1 MKKITLIGLYITIA
15 VLTVCN
21 TVFADDYIIGP
32 GDILEIRFWQ
42 DANLNTN
49 VRVNEEG
56 MIAIDIVGRL
66 KASGKTTSALQDE
79 IVRLLTRLD
88 APISQ
93 AVVRILEYNYQHI
106 FIKGQILTP
115 GKHTFETIPN
125 LWTII
130 NEAGGVTN
138 IGDLSRV
145 TVIRGGENAGEV
157 IVVDVL
163 GAIERGELDQL
174 PKIYRQDTIE
184 IPATPYGIPAADIG
198 QQLNK
203 KNFIYV
209 IGAVNVPGPIQYEQN
224 VDVMDALA
232 LAGGPTPDAD
242 LKKARIISKDGYF
255 AQTMEINLEKYSTT
269 GKPVRYILKKEDTFL
284 LPRKGGRLGLGTVT
298 AVLGVITSTILITNQ
313 LSK

>member
-1 MKKITLIGLYITIA
+1 MKKFTLIGLYITIV
-15 VLTVCN
+15 VLTICG
-21 TVFADDYIIGP
+21 TTLADDYIIGP
-32 GDILEIRFWQ
+32 GDLMEIRFWQ
-42 DANLNTN
+42 DPNLNTN
-49 VRVNEEG
+49 VRVNQDG
-56 MIAIDIVGRL
+56 MIAIDIIGRL

-79 IVRLLTRLD
+79 IVRLLSRLD

-93 AVVRILEYNYQHI
+93 AIVRVFEYNFQHV
-106 FIKGQILTP
+106 FVKGQILMP
-115 GKHTFETIPN
+115 GKHSFEFIPN

-138 IGDLSRV
+138 LGDLTRV

-157 IVVDVL
+157 LVVDVI
-163 GAIERGELDQL
+163 GAIERGEIDKL
-174 PKIYRQDTIE
+174 PKIGRQDTIE
-184 IPATPYGIPAADIG
+184 IPTTPYGIPAADIG

-209 IGAVNVPGPIQYEQN
+209 IGAVNIPGPIKFEQN

-255 AQTMEINLEKYSTT
+255 AQTMEIDLEKYSTT
-269 GKPVRYILKKEDTFL
+269 GRPIRYILKKEDTFL
-284 LPRKGGRLGLGTVT
+284 LPRKGRGLGIGTIT
-298 AVLGVITSTILITNQ
+298 TVLGVITSSILIANQ
-313 LSK
+313 IR